1 MANLTFKQCCR
12 KHEKLI
18 KEGFTDY
25 DLKQLYALQDNME
38 VETGRVHT
46 TLKDMRTFLGIQV
59 KDWRKDRVR
68 RAKKWLKKSTD

>member
-1 MANLTFKQCCR
+1 
-12 KHEKLI
+12 
-18 KEGFTDY
+18 
-25 DLKQLYALQDNME
+25 ME